1 MPRSSNI
8 TSSDGRRPTSFL
20 ANEMVLAFLP
30 RIELKVVNEKGV
42 RYANVYWLRQLVLL
56 YIVLNF
62 HDIIKE

>member
-1 MPRSSNI
+1 
-8 TSSDGRRPTSFL
+8 
-20 ANEMVLAFLP
+20 MVLAFLP